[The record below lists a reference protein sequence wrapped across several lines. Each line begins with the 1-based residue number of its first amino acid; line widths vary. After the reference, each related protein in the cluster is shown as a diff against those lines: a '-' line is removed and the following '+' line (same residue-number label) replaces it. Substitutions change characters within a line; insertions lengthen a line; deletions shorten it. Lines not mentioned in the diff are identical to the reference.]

1 MLGRDVV
8 QLVSTAQLW
17 AYQVGTLIYQQEENT
32 IINRGKTD

>member
-17 AYQVGTLIYQQEENT
+17 AYQVGTDTNLSAGGTHNY
-32 IINRGKTD
+32 